1 MSETS
6 GNQATGRSN
15 STVHISLDG
24 EISIRKIETFSFK
37 IPHSN
42 ILYVRSVR
50 LVLLL
55 LFNIGLVSLLVK
67 RHFVAQSY

>member
-1 MSETS
+1 MEIRRLE
-6 GNQATGRSN
+6 GQ
-15 STVHISLDG
+15 TVHISLDG

-67 RHFVAQSY
+67 RHFVEQSY